1 MGESSKPQLV
11 GIAGSLRKASYNAAL
26 LRAAAE
32 CAPTTVSFEQATI
45 AGIPLYDGDL
55 EAASGLPAAV
65 SELKATIAG
74 SAGLLIVTPEYNSS
88 IPGVLKNALD
98 WLSRGDDTKRVF
110 GGRPVA
116 ITGASPGRL
125 GTVLSQ
131 TAWLPV
137 LRALGLN
144 LWPGPRL
151 LVSEAHKAFDPS
163 GTLVD
168 ERVRTQLREFV
179 TGFAEFA
186 VAQSKLGQSPA
197 E

>member
-1 MGESSKPQLV
+1 MSFSTVPALV
-11 GIAGSLRKASYNAAL
+11 GIAGSLRKGSYNAAL

-32 CAPTTVSFEQATI
+32 MAPSSVHFEQATI

-55 EAASGLPAAV
+55 EAASGLPVAV
-65 SELKATIAG
+65 RELQDKIAN
-74 SAGLLIVTPEYNSS
+74 SAGLLIITPEYNSS

-98 WLSRGDDTKRVF
+98 WLSRGGDMKRVF

-137 LRALGLN
+137 LRALGLK

-151 LVSEAHKAFDPS
+151 LVSEAHKAFDAS
-163 GTLVD
+163 GALTD
-168 ERVRTQLREFV
+168 ERVREQLRAFV
-179 TGFAEFA
+179 TDFAEFA
-186 VAQSKLGQSPA
+186 VGHAPR